1 MTLYHKMQKMVDATV
16 EEFCRRLAEKHAD
29 MGLELEDMMAMW
41 KETAKAPKKK
51 GDKPKKKTAYMNF
64 SQVVR
69 GDIKATNPEIKFGE
83 ISTEVSRRWKLLTV
97 EEKEKYASMTTPSA
111 TVAANPALVVVPKTP
126 IKKPTKT
133 VSPLKVTPK
142 MKSPV
147 LAPLV
152 PLAPLK
158 NTSPKSPKLKLADL
172 KKLCKEKG
180 LSIKGLKTREE
191 FEELLEGAQ
200 EEEEEEEEYVG
211 GTLVD
216 AVDDDGIL
224 A

>member
-1 MTLYHKMQKMVDATV
+1 MVDATV
-16 EEFCRRLAEKHAD
+16 EEFCRRLVEKHAD
-29 MGLELEDMMAMW
+29 MGLEVEDMMTMW

-64 SQVVR
+64 HQVVR
-69 GDIKATNPEIKFGE
+69 GEIKAANPEIKFGE
-83 ISTEVSRRWKLLTV
+83 ISTEVSRRWKLLST
-97 EEKEKYASMTTPSA
+97 EEKEKYASLTTPSA

-126 IKKPTKT
+126 TKKPTKT

-142 MKSPV
+142 KKSPV
-147 LAPLV
+147 MAPLA

-158 NTSPKSPKLKLADL
+158 NTPLKSPKLKLADL

-200 EEEEEEEEYVG
+200 EEEDEEEEEYVG

-216 AVDDDGIL
+216 AADDDGIL

>member
-1 MTLYHKMQKMVDATV
+1 MVDATV
-16 EEFCRRLAEKHAD
+16 EEFCRRLIEKHAD
-29 MGLELEDMMAMW
+29 MGLEVEDMMAMW

-69 GDIKATNPEIKFGE
+69 EEIKATNPEIKFGE
-83 ISTEVSRRWKLLTV
+83 ISTEVSRRWKLLSA
-97 EEKEKYASMTTPSA
+97 EEKERYVSLTTPSA
-111 TVAANPALVVVPKTP
+111 TVPANPTLAVVPKTP
-126 IKKPTKT
+126 TKKPTKPT
-133 VSPLKVTPK
+133 SPLKVTPK
-142 MKSPV
+142 KKSPV
-147 LAPLV
+147 MVPLV
-152 PLAPLK
+152 PSAPLK
-158 NTSPKSPKLKLADL
+158 KPSPKSPKMKLADL

-191 FEELLEGAQ
+191 FEELLEGLQ

-216 AVDDDGIL
+216 AADDDGIL